1 MAIKVLAFD
10 LDDTLWDMRP
20 TLIRAEKKL
29 YAWLKSNCPRISYD
43 LVSMRELRNEVLQEH
58 PQLKTSISELRRRVI
73 ERALQLSGYT
83 AAESETFS
91 HQAFE
96 AFLQARN
103 QVLFFDGALDA
114 VQQLTRRYV
123 LGTLTNGNA
132 DIKRLGLSDYFSF
145 SFSAEQVGAP
155 KPAPNLFHAALKHT
169 GVKAQEMIYI
179 GDHAE
184 FDISAAHK
192 VGLQTIWVNLD
203 ARAFTG
209 EVLPDEEINQ
219 LSDLAAAVS
228 RIDS

>member
-43 LVSMRELRNEVLQEH
+43 LVAMRELRNEVLQEH

-103 QVLFFDGALDA
+103 QVLFFEGALDA
-114 VQQLTRRYV
+114 VQQLTRHYV

-132 DIKRLGLSDYFSF
+132 DIKRLGLADYFSF

-155 KPAPNLFHAALKHT
+155 KPAPNLFYAALKHT

-179 GDHAE
+179 GDHPE

-192 VGLQTIWVNLD
+192 VGLQTIWVNLN
-203 ARAFTG
+203 AQAFTG

-219 LSDLAAAVS
+219 LSDLSAAVS
-228 RIDS
+228 KIDS